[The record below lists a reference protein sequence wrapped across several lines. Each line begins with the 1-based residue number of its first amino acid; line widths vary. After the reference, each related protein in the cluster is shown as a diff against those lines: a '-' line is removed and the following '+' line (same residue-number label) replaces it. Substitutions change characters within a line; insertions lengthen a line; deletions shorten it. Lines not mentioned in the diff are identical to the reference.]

1 MGTLLLADKR
11 PQLLENDLSPFWG
24 LALVPSGNI
33 IIDVPS
39 LSFIDPSFM
48 TFLRLVSF
56 LARFK
61 CIGFKHANAHP
72 KKGIYN
78 SSLLMML
85 DDGIHIVCKKN
96 DSHAPWW
103 FETKINGPSGIFL
116 IPETSQDI
124 LQINFNEAS
133 IKFIQYDAI
142 DCKKIV
148 FTKGNNKIIAKEA
161 GMTVMYKIKLNKR
174 LLNVCNF

>member
-11 PQLLENDLSPFWG
+11 PQLLENDLSPFCG

-61 CIGFKHANAHP
+61 YIGFKHANAHP
-72 KKGIYN
+72 KKGI
-78 SSLLMML
+78 
-85 DDGIHIVCKKN
+85 
-96 DSHAPWW
+96 
-103 FETKINGPSGIFL
+103 
-116 IPETSQDI
+116 
-124 LQINFNEAS
+124 
-133 IKFIQYDAI
+133 
-142 DCKKIV
+142 
-148 FTKGNNKIIAKEA
+148 
-161 GMTVMYKIKLNKR
+161 
-174 LLNVCNF
+174 

>member
-33 IIDVPS
+33 IIDAPS

-96 DSHAPWW
+96 DSHAPWL
-103 FETKINGPSGIFL
+103 FETKINGLSGIFL

-148 FTKGNNKIIAKEA
+148 FTKGNYKIIAKEA

>member
-1 MGTLLLADKR
+1 
-11 PQLLENDLSPFWG
+11 
-24 LALVPSGNI
+24 
-33 IIDVPS
+33 
-39 LSFIDPSFM
+39 
-48 TFLRLVSF
+48 
-56 LARFK
+56 
-61 CIGFKHANAHP
+61 
-72 KKGIYN
+72 
-78 SSLLMML
+78 
-85 DDGIHIVCKKN
+85 
-96 DSHAPWW
+96 
-103 FETKINGPSGIFL
+103 L